1 MLKAFPQMAY
11 MMGGGMQG
19 MQGMNGM
26 PTMAS
31 MGAMP
36 GMGGMAAMPMGA
48 MAGMPMSAM
57 AAMPGMGAMQATM
70 GGMPAMGGMGGMPA
84 MGMGAMSYT
93 WMPTSMGMQMVP
105 VPMSYPA
112 AGMSGMPMMPMSMP
126 YPAAMSMMPM
136 SMLNTP
142 YGPMPVMAQPGMP
155 TTNPP
160 RPTAGGQQAGGP
172 GGMAS
177 AVYPP
182 MAMAMGPS
190 PAMMMAPGGGM
201 GASPAMMMAPGGG
214 MGPASMM
221 MMAPASSA
229 GASSGVVVGGD
240 GPPSGDCI
248 QSPDGSKRKRPSR
261 PYVKPV
267 RTVRPKFTQ
276 QKGVQCQG
284 MNAKKQARCRNAAL
298 MEYIGEQPVYCAEHI
313 EQDPDSLYCKCKA
326 PFRNKPGDNKRC
338 KEVVLKDFEFCY
350 KHYGLAVRAMV
361 GKEGYILACSRSD
374 KLASVLSRLC
384 EEASAAKKADGDMY
398 QRKSKLIGKLQQ
410 MYTVLNTHV
419 TNLGSQL
426 MKEAERNLENVRN
439 MHGEMQMVE
448 SQQSAAVAGVVDEV
462 VHIHPSLSSSSS
474 SSSGLGADLQA
485 PVMHRPAN
493 GRQEQ
498 EDDQEANGEDD
509 EGDAIEGEGKHK
521 EVERE
526 DGEDGIEAG
535 A

>member
-1 MLKAFPQMAY
+1 
-11 MMGGGMQG
+11 
-19 MQGMNGM
+19 
-26 PTMAS
+26 
-31 MGAMP
+31 
-36 GMGGMAAMPMGA
+36 
-48 MAGMPMSAM
+48 
-57 AAMPGMGAMQATM
+57 
-70 GGMPAMGGMGGMPA
+70 
-84 MGMGAMSYT
+84 
-93 WMPTSMGMQMVP
+93 
-105 VPMSYPA
+105 
-112 AGMSGMPMMPMSMP
+112 
-126 YPAAMSMMPM
+126 
-136 SMLNTP
+136 
-142 YGPMPVMAQPGMP
+142 
-155 TTNPP
+155 
-160 RPTAGGQQAGGP
+160 
-172 GGMAS
+172 MAS

-439 MHGEMQMVE
+439 MHSEMQMVE
-448 SQQSAAVAGVVDEV
+448 SQQSAAVVDEV
-462 VHIHPSLSSSSS
+462 VHLHPPPLSSSSSSSS

-485 PVMHRPAN
+485 PVMHRSAN
-493 GRQEQ
+493 GRQVQ
-498 EDDQEANGEDD
+498 EDDQEGNGEDD
-509 EGDAIEGEGKHK
+509 EGDAVEGQGKHK

-526 DGEDGIEAG
+526 DGEDDIEAG